1 MRYEP
6 REPSQTVADVP
17 PMPSMDVVN
26 ELTSIEKQSYGR

>member
-6 REPSQTVADVP
+6 RERSQTVADVQP
-17 PMPSMDVVN
+17 VPSMYVVN

>member
-6 REPSQTVADVP
+6 RERLQTVADVQSTP
-17 PMPSMDVVN
+17 TIYVVA